1 MSSPVK
7 IHRFSNGFRLVYQP
21 SQHTIPVSS
30 MHLFCDVG
38 SAYEMDGIRGASHL
52 VEHMCFKGTESIRQA
67 RNVLVQYNKIGADF
81 NAYTVK
87 RFTTYHINCE
97 DVDVIHCLRLLA
109 DMVLHSAFSKKEFQK
124 EQHVVVEENIRSE
137 DNNMNV
143 LDEELDAVY
152 YRGSSYENP
161 VDDIRYHPTATHLKY
176 EDVRDWYK
184 WFYRPCNMIC
194 SIVSNLSYSQVIAIL
209 KRTHFMESIP
219 PPAASLNIGLPA
231 PILTLMPM
239 NDRPQQA
246 RIEYIKKKGA
256 QTDILS
262 IGFRTCAY
270 NSPDKYILMVL
281 QQILNGFSGKLF
293 TALRTKRGLTYSST
307 CDSEYQE
314 HTGCFTIRVLTN
326 PRKLIKDQDSHDGV
340 LPVLIHML
348 RYLKHHGVSSEE
360 LSIAKGNIQ
369 GSLVLELRS
378 NDAIATYNGIQ
389 TLLDVSKDIVPY
401 HQIYEKYMKHIT
413 RAQIYRVIKQYLR
426 RENMLVGILYDHKMS
441 QHTIEHIV
449 HQFE

>member
-1 MSSPVK
+1 
-7 IHRFSNGFRLVYQP
+7 
-21 SQHTIPVSS
+21 
-30 MHLFCDVG
+30 
-38 SAYEMDGIRGASHL
+38 
-52 VEHMCFKGTESIRQA
+52 
-67 RNVLVQYNKIGADF
+67 
-81 NAYTVK
+81 
-87 RFTTYHINCE
+87 
-97 DVDVIHCLRLLA
+97 
-109 DMVLHSAFSKKEFQK
+109 
-124 EQHVVVEENIRSE
+124 
-137 DNNMNV
+137 
-143 LDEELDAVY
+143 
-152 YRGSSYENP
+152 
-161 VDDIRYHPTATHLKY
+161 
-176 EDVRDWYK
+176 
-184 WFYRPCNMIC
+184 
-194 SIVSNLSYSQVIAIL
+194 VIAIL

-360 LSIAKGNIQ
+360 LSIAKGSIQ

-441 QHTIEHIV
+441 QHTIERIV